1 MPLVIILSLLVVFTV
16 TSTVFSHTLARGFA
30 LGVAGV
36 DAIILHIVTATV
48 RLILVLNI

>member
-1 MPLVIILSLLVVFTV
+1 MIVLSLLAVFAV

-30 LGVAGV
+30 LCVAVV